1 MLIDT
6 RTRMQR
12 EVQDIF
18 FNSSS
23 QIRSMGLD
31 AAALIDSGAAKEE
44 LEEQIAQY
52 GKNAEELMEKTRIA
66 ADDHVHSCFLEL
78 GQSFVDMESTE
89 FNQNLKI
96 RLVDKYD
103 TLPDTVKKV
112 FVTATDLEKKGDILV
127 GTLVKSGIPQMLS
140 LTDTSVKA
148 IRLTDNTSKFLRSSL
163 HTMNSGS
170 QLISTSSKA
179 ATAGRVASNVANKSS
194 SIFGVVGVGLELV
207 LQFKEDYDEQLMLEA
222 MKNNRQNIR
231 SEFNTAATAL
241 DDYAADYIRQC
252 VIAPME
258 QSIKTVED
266 NITEL
271 RDTRAGRSEKCV
283 KLERV
288 QKDIQALIARIHG
301 LEE

>member
-1 MLIDT
+1 
-6 RTRMQR
+6 
-12 EVQDIF
+12 
-18 FNSSS
+18 
-23 QIRSMGLD
+23 
-31 AAALIDSGAAKEE
+31 
-44 LEEQIAQY
+44 
-52 GKNAEELMEKTRIA
+52 
-66 ADDHVHSCFLEL
+66 
-78 GQSFVDMESTE
+78 
-89 FNQNLKI
+89 
-96 RLVDKYD
+96 
-103 TLPDTVKKV
+103 
-112 FVTATDLEKKGDILV
+112 
-127 GTLVKSGIPQMLS
+127 
-140 LTDTSVKA
+140 
-148 IRLTDNTSKFLRSSL
+148 
-163 HTMNSGS
+163 MNSGS

-252 VIAPME
+252 VVAPME